1 VFDIGFSEL
10 VVCAIVALL
19 VIGPERMP
27 EAVRTVGLWIGR
39 FKRGLRETRSEI
51 ERQMGVDD
59 IRRQLHNEDIMRSLE
74 DARRD
79 MDSVVA
85 QTQASL
91 TIENDVI
98 EREYQS
104 EPDLPYHSH
113 YDENATLE
121 NLADAAV
128 GAEDDSS
135 NLLAEL
141 LDSSLEKNQQAEK
154 PLQTETKVQLD
165 KKTTPVTA
173 SASAAIA
180 TPQIA
185 QTSQPT
191 TQAHTTSSDISSNSK
206 AAL

>member
-1 VFDIGFSEL
+1 MFDIGFSEL

-79 MDSVVA
+79 MDNVVA

-91 TIENDVI
+91 SIENDVI

-113 YDENATLE
+113 YDETAAETEE
-121 NLADAAV
+121 NN
-128 GAEDDSS
+128 S
-135 NLLAEL
+135 NLLSEL
-141 LDSSLEKNQQAEK
+141 LDSSLEKIPQAEK
-154 PLQTETKVQLD
+154 KV
-165 KKTTPVTA
+165 TP
-173 SASAAIA
+173 A
-180 TPQIA
+180 TPQLA
-185 QTSQPT
+185 QTNQPA
-191 TQAHTTSSDISSNSK
+191 TQLHNASSDTK

>member
-1 VFDIGFSEL
+1 MFDIGFSEL
-10 VVCAIVALL
+10 IVCAIVALL

-39 FKRGLRETRSEI
+39 LKRGLRETRSEI

-85 QTQASL
+85 QTQGSL

-113 YDENATLE
+113 FDENTTLG
-121 NLADAAV
+121 NLADV
-128 GAEDDSS
+128 VTETEEDNS
-135 NLLAEL
+135 NLLTEI
-141 LDSSLEKNQQAEK
+141 LDSSLEKHSQADK
-154 PLQTETKVQLD
+154 PLATENKVQLD
-165 KKTTPVTA
+165 KKTTPATA
-173 SASAAIA
+173 SANHP
-180 TPQIA
+180 TPA
-185 QTSQPT
+185 PHVVQTSQPT
-191 TQAHTTSSDISSNSK
+191 TQAHITSSDTK
-206 AAL
+206 AVL

>member
-1 VFDIGFSEL
+1 
-10 VVCAIVALL
+10 
-19 VIGPERMP
+19 MP

-51 ERQMGVDD
+51 ERQMGMDD

-79 MDSVVA
+79 MDNVVA

-113 YDENATLE
+113 YGENTSLE
-121 NLADAAV
+121 NLAETAIDAE
-128 GAEDDSS
+128 EDNS
-135 NLLAEL
+135 NLLTDT
-141 LDSSLEKNQQAEK
+141 LDSSIEKNLQAAR
-154 PLQTETKVQLD
+154 KVQLD
-165 KKTTPVTA
+165 KKTTQAT
-173 SASAAIA
+173 
-180 TPQIA
+180 TPQLA
-185 QTSQPT
+185 QTNQPA
-191 TQAHTTSSDISSNSK
+191 TQHHTTSSETK
-206 AAL
+206 ATL

>member
-10 VVCAIVALL
+10 VICAIVALL

-39 FKRGLRETRSEI
+39 LKRGLRETRSEI
-51 ERQMGVDD
+51 ERQMGIDD

-79 MDSVVA
+79 MDNLVA

-91 TIENDVI
+91 TLENDVV

-113 YDENATLE
+113 TEENTAPESLVGPAVKTE
-121 NLADAAV
+121 ADN
-128 GAEDDSS
+128 S

-141 LDSSLEKNQQAEK
+141 LDSSAEKNLPIEKKLPAE
-154 PLQTETKVQLD
+154 QKVQLD
-165 KKTTPVTA
+165 KKAPIVSKTPLE
-173 SASAAIA
+173 
-180 TPQIA
+180 
-185 QTSQPT
+185 
-191 TQAHTTSSDISSNSK
+191 SK
-206 AAL
+206 APLDNKTTL

>member
-1 VFDIGFSEL
+1 MFDIGFSEL
-10 VVCAIVALL
+10 IVCAIVALL

-59 IRRQLHNEDIMRSLE
+59 IRRQLHNEEIMRSLE

-91 TIENDVI
+91 SIENDVI

-113 YDENATLE
+113 YEENTALE
-121 NLADAAV
+121 NLVEAV
-128 GAEDDSS
+128 TDTEEDNS
-135 NLLAEL
+135 NLLADL
-141 LDSSLEKNQQAEK
+141 LDSSVEKNSQPEK
-154 PLQTETKVQLD
+154 KVQLE
-165 KKTTPVTA
+165 KKTSPVP
-173 SASAAIA
+173 A
-180 TPQIA
+180 TPQLA
-185 QTSQPT
+185 QTNQPT
-191 TQAHTTSSDISSNSK
+191 AQLNNAPTDTK